1 MADEKFTG
9 LPAGSSPFADTSVM
23 AMSEDDG
30 GFLSIKITVA
40 QLKVLLGSDIA
51 KLLDNGSTMDAEQFI
66 TFNSSGTNKTL
77 VTDSATTAGITFDN
91 DGFNNIT
98 LEAILGQYGRG
109 TVDASDGYIFLQA
122 NDASDHGFLLALEN
136 SNNAGRNAMGLFA
149 DDSGAT
155 GRIMWS
161 CLDNRS
167 NAHTT
172 GITDTYLQA
181 FSAKNATVNS
191 GALNA
196 VIAGG
201 DGIIGDK
208 TGVLHTQTMSV
219 KINDL
224 GSTGS
229 NQTLT
234 IEDGAH
240 VKITPTGN
248 LTINVNTY
256 STNNTVNWTLEVDN
270 SGGHT
275 ITQGTGIVNAGGGTW
290 AAFATGTEVIE
301 FKSMT
306 SGSHLLTNQL
316 ANIS

>member
-40 QLKVLLGSDIA
+40 QLKVLLGSNIA
-51 KLLDNGSTMDAEQFI
+51 KLLDNGSTMDAEQLI
-66 TFNSSGTNKTL
+66 TFNSTGTNKCVIQDSVESNSKISLNDYGNGDITIGDADNVDVWCTVDGVDGISFGTGEENGDYGSWMDIQGGNFSDSIIEGGTDRWYINRLNNFTGKGNKVTNSSDCL
-77 VTDSATTAGITFDN
+77 VTAISTRTSTATEG
-91 DGFNNIT
+91 
-98 LEAILGQYGRG
+98 
-109 TVDASDGYIFLQA
+109 V
-122 NDASDHGFLLALEN
+122 
-136 SNNAGRNAMGLFA
+136 
-149 DDSGAT
+149 
-155 GRIMWS
+155 
-161 CLDNRS
+161 
-167 NAHTT
+167 
-172 GITDTYLQA
+172 
-181 FSAKNATVNS
+181 V
-191 GALNA
+191 NA

-201 DGIIGDK
+201 DTVICDK
-208 TGVLHTQTMSV
+208 DGVLHTQTMSV